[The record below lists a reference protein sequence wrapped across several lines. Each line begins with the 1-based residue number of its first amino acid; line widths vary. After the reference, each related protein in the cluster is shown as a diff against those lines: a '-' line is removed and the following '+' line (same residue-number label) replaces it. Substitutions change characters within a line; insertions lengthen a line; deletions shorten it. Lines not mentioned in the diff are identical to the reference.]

1 MTEYRNLYI
10 IYENW
15 KGRKYYGKTKAIT
28 KRPVNLDIINNSNDK
43 DQLQENLKN
52 IKQKSIN
59 EIEEVVNILG
69 YSMEDTTSKS
79 IFELIEDLNKNKI
92 DYE

>member
-1 MTEYRNLYI
+1 PNPYVEI
-10 IYENW
+10 E
-15 KGRKYYGKTKAIT
+15 G
-28 KRPVNLDIINNSNDK
+28 
-43 DQLQENLKN
+43 E
-52 IKQKSIN
+52 SIN